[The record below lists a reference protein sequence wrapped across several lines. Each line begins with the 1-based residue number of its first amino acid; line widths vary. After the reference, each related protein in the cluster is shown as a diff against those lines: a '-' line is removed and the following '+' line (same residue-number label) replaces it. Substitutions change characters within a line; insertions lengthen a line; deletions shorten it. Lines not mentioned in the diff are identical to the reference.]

1 MRYVQIFC
9 LTFALALCSSTSVRA
24 QNEEFASRVIDAL
37 NASEPG
43 WRYVPV
49 FESAHT
55 RPVPS
60 EKRIVVG
67 IWRHESDRE
76 EVHVWIYQVESRREA
91 AKWLK
96 PGRTKQS
103 ALGWHISGY
112 RIGDEGYLSKYRNGE
127 RFDIQFRTGN
137 IVCKIAGDSLT
148 SISAFAQHT
157 VDQVSAK

>member
-9 LTFALALCSSTSVRA
+9 LTLGLALCSTISAEA
-24 QNEEFASRVIDAL
+24 QNEEFALRVIDSI

-43 WRYVPV
+43 WQYVPV
-49 FESAHT
+49 LESAHI
-55 RPVPS
+55 RLVLS
-60 EKRIVVG
+60 EKMIVVG

-76 EVHVWIYQVESRREA
+76 EVHVWIYQVENRREA

-96 PGRTKQS
+96 PVRTKQT
-103 ALGWHISGY
+103 APGWHISGY
-112 RIGDEGYLSKYRNGE
+112 RIGDEGYVSKYRNGE

-148 SISAFAQHT
+148 SVSAFAEHL